1 MCTALYREVTACFWV
16 IILEVYCFL
25 LKIFQLEVSTVLNVI
40 QPELISSL
48 EGGDL
53 HSTETY

>member
-1 MCTALYREVTACFWV
+1 MYPALYRDNLLLGNHFGS
-16 IILEVYCFL
+16 LLFL

-40 QPELISSL
+40 QLELISSL